1 MMAEGT
7 VGAPTCLYQDLFKKK
22 DFFTHLFSH
31 AKKDELSSVQ
41 RAGGCTS
48 DEPIKK

>member
-31 AKKDELSSVQ
+31 AKKDELSS
-41 RAGGCTS
+41 GCTS